1 MTKPGF
7 EYIDFVQPVQASQK
21 NINKFNELENF
32 LTTGGFIQACN
43 LPMATKRRCYS
54 VNHGGERWDNF
65 RQRHAPAP
73 PNCSASDRTHQSG
86 DSGMTNTTTEA
97 TDTPSHPTGQLLSFN
112 FNIQNEKPSSSAGSF
127 KLSLPLREMESPFGG
142 RSISFSF

>member
-97 TDTPSHPTGQLLSFN
+97 TD
-112 FNIQNEKPSSSAGSF
+112 SA
-127 KLSLPLREMESPFGG
+127 RELVFMRVSGVFIGHIYHHICLCESDHMKRYDAIKG
-142 RSISFSF
+142 